1 MFSRSLFSLLS
12 YSHNAFIIT
21 YINFRQIPGK
31 CEFTI
36 CEGSIY
42 LSFHCSFTYLQ
53 LNFIFIFILMWF
65 FNSSNNNLSC
75 KKGLWIVQIMI
86 KLKCWSWIM
95 LNTPLATRRLSY
107 SSQPI
112 IALKWNL
119 NLNNN
124 KKISYFGTDIIFE
137 YILFLGVNRWQNHNK
152 CDGKKILQSFSQYHD
167 GRLNIQ
173 NEIEIRKWNFLLVE
187 SRTIQ
192 LELSAAF
199 C

>member
-1 MFSRSLFSLLS
+1 M
-12 YSHNAFIIT
+12 
-21 YINFRQIPGK
+21 
-31 CEFTI
+31 EF
-36 CEGSIY
+36 
-42 LSFHCSFTYLQ
+42 
-53 LNFIFIFILMWF
+53 
-65 FNSSNNNLSC
+65 
-75 KKGLWIVQIMI
+75 K
-86 KLKCWSWIM
+86 
-95 LNTPLATRRLSY
+95 
-107 SSQPI
+107 SQQQQ
-112 IALKWNL
+112 
-119 NLNNN
+119 
-124 KKISYFGTDIIFE
+124 KISYFGTDIIFE